1 MTPMPRQRVP
11 FLELHSQIAPLRNE
25 LDQALARV
33 IDSCGFVL
41 GEDVAAFERE
51 FAAFCEAR
59 HCVGVDSGTSAIH
72 VILRALEIGP
82 GDEVI
87 VPANSFIATAEAVSL
102 AGATPVFADVEP
114 DTALLDPHR
123 LAAAIGART
132 RAIIPVHLYG
142 RTADLEPIL
151 AIAAGHGLHVIEDAA
166 QAHGARYHGRRIGSH
181 GIAAA
186 FSFYPGKN
194 LGAFGDAG
202 AITTNDDRLAATLRE
217 IRDHGQERKYEHRRL
232 GTNARLDSIQAA
244 VLRIKLA
251 HLERWN
257 EARLQHA
264 ALYAQLLQG
273 SEFTTPAP
281 LRSGE
286 GHVYHLYVVRH
297 PNRAAVLEALRQ
309 AGIGFGLHYPVPIHR
324 SPAYAALGYGPGSFP
339 VAERLADEIV
349 SLPMFAELS
358 EQQVRLVCEVLTQ
371 ATVSG

>member
-1 MTPMPRQRVP
+1 MTAMPQQRVP
-11 FLELHSQIAPLRNE
+11 FLDLHSQIAPLRKE

-33 IDSCGFVL
+33 LDSCGFVL

-59 HCVGVDSGTSAIH
+59 HCIGVDSGTSALH
-72 VILRALEIGP
+72 LVLRGLDIGP
-82 GDEVI
+82 GSEVI

-114 DTALLDPHR
+114 GTGLLDPHR
-123 LAAAIGART
+123 LGAAIGPRT

-151 AIAAGHGLHVIEDAA
+151 AIAAGHGVQVIEDAA
-166 QAHGARYHGRRIGSH
+166 QAHGARYHGRRIGGH

-202 AITTNDDRLAATLRE
+202 AITTNDDRLATTLRE
-217 IRDHGQERKYEHRRL
+217 LRDHGQERKYEHRRI

-257 EARLQHA
+257 AARRRHA
-264 ALYAQLLQG
+264 ALYDTLLRG
-273 SEFTTPAP
+273 TEFTTPAP
-281 LRSGE
+281 LRAGE
-286 GHVYHLYVVRH
+286 DHVYHLYVVRH
-297 PNRAAVLEALRQ
+297 PNRAAVVDALRQ
-309 AGIGFGLHYPVPIHR
+309 GGIGFGLHYPVPIHR
-324 SPAYAALGYGPGSFP
+324 SPAYAALAYGAGSLP
-339 VAERLADEIV
+339 VAEQLADEIV

-358 EQQVRLVCEVLTQ
+358 EDQVRLVCDVLTQ